1 VKEWLSVRERGKR
14 ERSEEERKD
23 MQFKKLGNLH
33 LHRGVEAALICRIL
47 DTDIVLK
54 FIKTALS
61 QYQR

>member
-1 VKEWLSVRERGKR
+1 VKKKEKTCSLKSV
-14 ERSEEERKD
+14 
-23 MQFKKLGNLH
+23 GNLH